1 MTITE
6 KFQNKRC
13 VFSIECFPPKQTTQ
27 MDKMKATLQAM
38 RALNPDFISVTFG
51 AGGSAG
57 GVSTVEVA
65 DYIQHEVGVP
75 ALACLK
81 SGLSGRVGV
90 RSPRRASTSR
100 TPACSSSS
108 RMRAALVWSLPMQ
121 IRWARAGTPTSC
133 WI

>member
-13 VFSIECFPPKQTTQ
+13 VFSIVCFPPKQTTQ

-57 GVSTVEVA
+57 GVHLYAMNDANVA
-65 DYIQHEVGVP
+65 AKVYEGIKD
-75 ALACLK
+75 LL
-81 SGLSGRVGV
+81 
-90 RSPRRASTSR
+90 
-100 TPACSSSS
+100 
-108 RMRAALVWSLPMQ
+108 
-121 IRWARAGTPTSC
+121 
-133 WI
+133 

>member
-27 MDKMKATLQAM
+27 MDKMKTTLQSM

-57 GVSTVEVA
+57 GVLPSKWPITSSTRS
-65 DYIQHEVGVP
+65 
-75 ALACLK
+75 AC
-81 SGLSGRVGV
+81 
-90 RSPRRASTSR
+90 P
-100 TPACSSSS
+100 P
-108 RMRAALVWSLPMQ
+108 W
-121 IRWARAGTPTSC
+121 PT
-133 WI
+133 

>member
-75 ALACLK
+75 ALAHLICM
-81 SGLSGRVGV
+81 GNDQ
-90 RSPRRASTSR
+90 T
-100 TPACSSSS
+100 
-108 RMRAALVWSLPMQ
+108 RAARILDELERRRQGDP
-121 IRWARAGTPTSC
+121 ARRPHPDQTRKPGLQARQRPDRLY
-133 WI
+133 

>member
-75 ALACLK
+75 ALAHLTRPVPPASWTSWSRPVCAMCWPCAATA
-81 SGLSGRVGV
+81 
-90 RSPRRASTSR
+90 PRPDPKARTSS
-100 TPACSSSS
+100 TPA
-108 RMRAALVWSLPMQ
+108 
-121 IRWARAGTPTSC
+121 T
-133 WI
+133 

>member
-65 DYIQHEVGVP
+65 DYFGDSDCVSIVFYSQVDAAPEAVRER
-75 ALACLK
+75 AD
-81 SGLSGRVGV
+81 GLERV
-90 RSPRRASTSR
+90 
-100 TPACSSSS
+100 SSN
-108 RMRAALVWSLPMQ
+108 
-121 IRWARAGTPTSC
+121 
-133 WI
+133 